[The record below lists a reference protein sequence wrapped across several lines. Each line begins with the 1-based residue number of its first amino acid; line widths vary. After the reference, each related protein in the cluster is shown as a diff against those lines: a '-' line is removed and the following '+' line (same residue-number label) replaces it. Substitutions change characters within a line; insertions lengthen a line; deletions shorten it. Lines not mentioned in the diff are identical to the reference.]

1 MSEPQ
6 SEYRI
11 QPLKRMA
18 KVYQFPTLSR
28 FEVDELTYE
37 QKQEMRDQQ
46 ALAVLRAKARLEAN
60 IPPPWHK
67 RLAKWY
73 DEVYEDVFE
82 GFGPGLYLIVT
93 MFFFLAIFVQL
104 GKLTGWWGGS
114 W

>member
-6 SEYRI
+6 SEYRG

-46 ALAVLRAKARLEAN
+46 VLAALREKARLQAN
-60 IPPPWHK
+60 IPLPWHK
-67 RLAKWY
+67 RIAKWY
-73 DEVYEDVFE
+73 DRNYMKLFDGV
-82 GFGPGLYLIVT
+82 GASIA
-93 MFFFLAIFVQL
+93 FLAGLAILLTVFVNL
-104 GKLTGWWGGS
+104 GRSVGWWGM
-114 W
+114 